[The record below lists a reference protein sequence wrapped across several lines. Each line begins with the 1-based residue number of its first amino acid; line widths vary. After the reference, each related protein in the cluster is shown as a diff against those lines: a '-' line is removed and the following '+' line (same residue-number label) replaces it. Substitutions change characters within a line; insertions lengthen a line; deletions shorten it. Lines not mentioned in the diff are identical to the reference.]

1 MIKVST
7 IGQAWTVATEI
18 FPTGYTEDI
27 KASTDAGYP
36 IYRSIEE
43 GNYSWISD
51 KGGTLELHIFKGEA
65 IEVTTIQIEEPAAED
80 TIALSRTL
88 VEDLELLVRAGLA
101 GAQLRVGESAEQLE
115 QIDCDEPGDTERI
128 LQIID
133 TFKQARMDQR
143 ELDDLLTR
151 LRKEVNGHA

>member
-7 IGQAWTVATEI
+7 IGQAWTIVNEI
-18 FPTGYTEDI
+18 FPTDYAEDHL
-27 KASTDAGYP
+27 ASEQVMHP
-36 IYRSIEE
+36 VYRSTQE
-43 GNYSWISD
+43 GNCSWISD
-51 KGGTLELHIFKGEA
+51 KGSTIELHIFKGEA
-65 IEVTTIQIEEPAAED
+65 IEVTTILIEEPAAED

-88 VEDLELLVRAGLA
+88 VEDLELLVQAGLA
-101 GAQLRVGESAEQLE
+101 GAQLKVSESVEQLE
-115 QIDCDEPGDTERI
+115 RIDCDEPGDTEYI

-151 LRKEVNGHA
+151 LHKEVNGHA